1 MSRDNQA
8 LVFCQVVD
16 HYGDAGVC
24 LRLAKGLAA
33 RGCETTV
40 VIDQKALIEQMQPNL
55 PEGVHVTSTPPDL
68 DLNAVPDLVVEAFQH
83 EAPLTFRLA
92 LERAFSLGARTRRVS
107 LDYLA
112 TEPWSQD
119 CQGLKSP
126 DQAVR
131 RALNPQG
138 GVTLNPKGPAAERI
152 WLAPSFSARGPG
164 LIRGTWIEA
173 TAPERRRLRAR
184 LGADDETFLVMGFG
198 YADAPWASLQRAF
211 DLHGLPPGFQ
221 RALLYRPQGLSLTH
235 DEFDLALQACDLNFV
250 RGEDSFVRAHW
261 AAASL
266 WRVPFVWQPYRQKGM
281 SHRDKLEG
289 WLDQIFRPSHAMVHL
304 EALHFAFNGM
314 AETPSVAACW
324 RGMLADWTP
333 MRDHLQDACRGL
345 AEQPALEERL
355 LALMGERT
363 ESARI
368 RG

>member
-1 MSRDNQA
+1 MNRDNQA
-8 LVFCQVVD
+8 IVFCHVVD

-40 VIDQKALIEQMQPNL
+40 VIDQVALLDQMQPNL
-55 PEGVHVTSTPPDL
+55 PPGVHVSIQPPNL
-68 DLNAVPDLVVEAFQH
+68 DESAVPDLVIEAFQH
-83 EAPLTFRLA
+83 EAPLEFRLT
-92 LERAFSLGARTRRVS
+92 LERAYSLGARTRRVC

-112 TEPWSQD
+112 TEPWASD

-138 GVTLNPKGPAAERI
+138 GMAVNPKGPAAQRI

-164 LIRGTWIEA
+164 LIRGTWSDA
-173 TAPERRRLRAR
+173 TESQRRAMRAQ
-184 LGADDETFLVMGFG
+184 LGAGDSTFLVMGFG
-198 YADAPWASLQRAF
+198 YADAPWSLLQRAF
-211 DLHGLPPGFQ
+211 ERHGLPAGFE
-221 RALLYRPQGLSLTH
+221 RAMLYRPQGLSLTH

-261 AAASL
+261 AAASP
-266 WRVPFVWQPYRQKGM
+266 WRVPFVWQPYRQEGLA
-281 SHRDKLEG
+281 HRDKLEG

-304 EALHFAFNGM
+304 EAMHFVFNGM
-314 AETPSVAACW
+314 AEHPSISACW
-324 RGMLADWTP
+324 KGMLADWAP

-345 AEQPALEERL
+345 AEQPALETRL
-355 LALMGERT
+355 LALLDERA

-368 RG
+368 